1 MQFKSKN
8 GETMIWVS
16 SLKKIISF
24 NNGVVDVDDNV
35 GKELVKLG
43 YIENS
48 KTENKQSKVE
58 AGVKPIAPAETK
70 VVASIKP
77 IRPKKVEIEDDAI
90 NSEI

>member
-24 NNGVVDVDDNV
+24 NNGVAEVDDKV
-35 GKELVKLG
+35 GKELIKLG

-48 KTENKQSKVE
+48 KTQKVQPKVDAE
-58 AGVKPIAPAETK
+58 VKPIASAEAK
-70 VVASIKP
+70 VASPIKP
-77 IRPKKVEIEDDAI
+77 IRAKKPEVGDGEI